1 MTTGEVNSLIFVDSH
16 VHIYDCFDVDFFF
29 DSALKNFQAAAAQQ
43 TTVQPVSFVLLLT
56 EGAAEDWFHAMGA
69 SMGRDAREGVKIS
82 AKWKGLYSEEPGSLT
97 VYRHESP
104 DERIHLV
111 GGRQVVTRE
120 KIEVLALY
128 CTKIITD
135 GLSLDETVN
144 AAEQCG
150 GIPVLPWGVGKWV
163 GKRGKII
170 RRYLAAH
177 PERRLFLGDNGGRP
191 LFWPTPTLFQF
202 ARTRG
207 IAVLPGTDPLPLPSE
222 AARVGS
228 YGFYLEE
235 KMTHRESPVI
245 YLKNALRSR
254 EKIFSPFG
262 GLQSSR
268 LFFINQLRLCFSR

>member
-1 MTTGEVNSLIFVDSH
+1 LIFVDAH
-16 VHIYDCFDVDFFF
+16 VHIYDCFDVGFLF

-43 TTVQPVSFVLLLT
+43 AAVQPVSFVLLLT
-56 EGAAEDWFHAMGA
+56 EGAAEDWFQVMLA
-69 SMGRDAREGVKIS
+69 SIAQDVRESVKIS
-82 AKWKGLYSEEPGSLT
+82 AKWTGLYSEEPGSLT
-97 VYRHESP
+97 VFRHESP

-128 CTKIITD
+128 CTKTITD
-135 GLSLDETVN
+135 GLSLDETVT
-144 AAEQCG
+144 AIEQCE

-163 GKRGKII
+163 GKRGGII
-170 RRYLAAH
+170 KRYLVAH

-191 LFWPTPTLFQF
+191 QFWPTPALFHF

-207 IAVLPGTDPLPLPSE
+207 VAVLPGTDPLPLAAE

-235 KMTHRESPVI
+235 KMAHRDSPAT
-245 YLKNALRSR
+245 YLRNTLRSQ
-254 EKIFSPFG
+254 EIKFTPFG

-268 LFFINQLRLCFSR
+268 LFFMNQLRLRFS